1 MKLFYQSAGRQSRF
15 FILLYCLFVVSSIN
29 AQTISTNSEI
39 YDFQIGDI
47 FQYELIASEPSSGSH
62 VYTNIE
68 IMGKYYSASQ
78 DALYYIRSF
87 ATHENHSWAP
97 YWVFSKKTDTIFYTN
112 LDSLI
117 HSGNID
123 TVFTDTVLSGRKVNR
138 WSSYGPSSNELGI
151 FVEGLG
157 QTYYHFVQTSPNTD
171 WENRLIYY
179 KKGSE
184 VWGTPIPL
192 SVSQPTNPLSLLKI
206 FPNPSRG
213 VINLSFEQSPT
224 EDYQLSIYSVSGK
237 LVKQQQL
244 TAFGNEYRVDI
255 SSFKAGVYFVRL
267 KSDGELVFSSKFI
280 KQ

>member
-1 MKLFYQSAGRQSRF
+1 MKLFYQSASRQSRF

-47 FQYELIASEPSSGSH
+47 FQYEVIASEPTSGSH

-78 DALYYIRSF
+78 GTLFYIRSI
-87 ATHENHSWAP
+87 AQHENHSWAP

-123 TVFTDTVLSGRKVNR
+123 TVFTDTVFSGRKINR
-138 WSSYGPSSNELGI
+138 VSSYGPSMNELQI

-171 WENRLIYY
+171 WEKRLIYY

-192 SVSQPTNPLSLLKI
+192 SISQPTNPLSLLKI

-213 VINLSFEQSPT
+213 VINIDVPINIGDFEIRVFNASGRLIVTMNNSNRIDLSNKLNGI
-224 EDYQLSIYSVSGK
+224 YYIQLITNESSV
-237 LVKQQQL
+237 
-244 TAFGNEYRVDI
+244 
-255 SSFKAGVYFVRL
+255 VRKIVL
-267 KSDGELVFSSKFI
+267 
-280 KQ
+280 QN